1 MAGEKGHWKCP
12 VCNKAS
18 ALESLEID
26 QFTWSIIQ
34 TPRFTEVDEVSLDQ
48 NANVSA
54 LKMPSMLKVS
64 FAYHA

>member
-1 MAGEKGHWKCP
+1 M
-12 VCNKAS
+12 CNKAS

-34 TPRFTEVDEVSLDQ
+34 TPRFTDVDEVSLDQ

-54 LKMPSMLKVS
+54 LKMPPSMLKVNS
-64 FAYHA
+64 LNGAHKI